1 MSRAKACFSWS
12 LKCSLQQCKGIMAWD
27 WSALGGKGQQSSL
40 AQGDALVSAE
50 KMLHIHS
57 LSVGCFPQEA
67 HSWLFR
73 HGVKLHSVSS
83 ICMTL
88 YIISAPPLLTHVVV
102 DMQKNSSPQ
111 STTEATTNKKNTAF
125 FLPFFR
131 ALRDSSPAFCPSLPP
146 SKCTNISHFP
156 QKNSIPPPKAK
167 IPNPPKIP
175 NYQEGIS

>member
-1 MSRAKACFSWS
+1 MDFVMSRAKACFSWS

-111 STTEATTNKKNTAF
+111 STTETTKNKKNTA
-125 FLPFFR
+125 
-131 ALRDSSPAFCPSLPP
+131 SFCPFSGP
-146 SKCTNISHFP
+146 
-156 QKNSIPPPKAK
+156 
-167 IPNPPKIP
+167 
-175 NYQEGIS
+175 